1 MSSLIAAL
9 LAVIVPVAAGFIAK
23 EIALANGAFNKLPA
37 PFPALI
43 AVVVAFLASVAG
55 QALGIV
61 LPVDLAGFDQNVIA
75 AALSVIVSLITHTS
89 VALKASRQ
97 ARGLVH

>member
-1 MSSLIAAL
+1 VSLIAAL

-23 EIALANGAFNKLPA
+23 ELGLANGVINKLPA

-43 AVVVAFLASVAG
+43 AVVVAYLASVAS

-61 LPVDLAGFDQNVIA
+61 LPGDLAGFDQNVIA
-75 AALSVIVSLITHTS
+75 SALSVLVSLITHTS
-89 VALKASRQ
+89 VALKAHRAS
-97 ARGLVH
+97 RGLAN